1 MRSQVASRGQADIS
15 QARYDERNSQKVLRT
30 YFNPISKQRPIAA
43 AYPLDNSSSMNLD
56 EATFQAESL
65 LIRLRLMSSDALAE
79 NIESVQNMLKEWS
92 QSKSDRRESLLKCV
106 EEGILQVVDEMTS
119 TTRVNPSAESWVLVV
134 DATRYLLN
142 LKTELLKKT
151 PFEGSV

>member
-1 MRSQVASRGQADIS
+1 
-15 QARYDERNSQKVLRT
+15 
-30 YFNPISKQRPIAA
+30 
-43 AYPLDNSSSMNLD
+43 MNLD

-65 LIRLRLMSSDALAE
+65 LIRLRSKSRDALAE
-79 NIESVQNMLKEWS
+79 NIESVQNMLNEWS
-92 QSKSDRRESLLKCV
+92 QSKSDRRESVLKCV
-106 EEGILQVVDEMTS
+106 EAGILQVVDEMTS

-151 PFEGSV
+151 PFEGSA